1 MKTVLITGATDG
13 MGLETVKMLGKEGHN
28 IIIHGRSKAKLD
40 NIKGALEAQYPGS
53 TFAAVQADLSLF
65 DDVKQLAVEVK
76 AKYKHLF

>member
-1 MKTVLITGATDG
+1 MTGATDG
-13 MGLETVKMLGKEGHN
+13 IGLETVKMLGKEGHN

-40 NIKGALEAQYPGS
+40 NIKGALEALYPGS